1 MFTILMY
8 LYNQSNNI
16 ILVIP
21 VLVKVLSLSLFVP
34 PIVFEW
40 FLILLSVNVYLFLA
54 LPDLELLLFY

>member
-21 VLVKVLSLSLFVP
+21 VLVKVLSLSLFLP

>member
-34 PIVFEW
+34 PIVFE
-40 FLILLSVNVYLFLA
+40 
-54 LPDLELLLFY
+54 